1 MATATALR
9 TTTRAVRPTAA
20 LHGTVDVPG
29 DKSITH
35 RAVMLNSIAAGTA
48 VVTGAGLGADCL
60 STAACM
66 RALGATVRRRWP
78 GGELTDDLRRN
89 PATGQEERAD
99 AVLVVEGAGLRGL
112 REPDNVLD
120 AGNSGTTTR
129 LLTGILAGQRFFSVL
144 TGDASLRS

>member
-1 MATATALR
+1 MIDERRKTKDEQASQWAGIRPPSSVLR
-9 TTTRAVRPTAA
+9 QTTTRAVRPTAA

-89 PATGQEERAD
+89 PASGQEERAD
-99 AVLVVEGAGLRGL
+99 AVLVVEGAGTRGL
-112 REPDNVLD
+112 
-120 AGNSGTTTR
+120 
-129 LLTGILAGQRFFSVL
+129 
-144 TGDASLRS
+144 